1 MAGLGSKMARNAA
14 SLARDPSMIGEYFAW
29 VLSSARTGGNPS
41 RRLLDGIEVGSFAN
55 FSEYHSVPEFINL
68 AERRFF
74 EQSPFGAGPIVDIGA
89 NIGLVSLLLARRF
102 PDRAIH
108 AFEPNPTTFETLEA
122 NVARNRASGISC
134 HRYAVSDADGTV
146 LFDND
151 PVKRGT
157 ASISKDGGGNAAE
170 VPATTLDSFIAKQAI
185 DAIGLLKID
194 VEGYETLVLRGA
206 SRVLNEIRP
215 SAIYFEVCP
224 ALTVRAGFPAEEP
237 ARMLLDAGYELRRL
251 TDTGALTP
259 ATLDEIAGVSL
270 ENWLATPR

>member
-1 MAGLGSKMARNAA
+1 MAALGSKIVRNAA
-14 SLARDPSMIGEYFAW
+14 SLARDPAMVGEYLGWIA
-29 VLSSARTGGNPS
+29 SSARTGGKPS
-41 RRLLDGIEVGSFAN
+41 RRLLDGIEVGGFAN
-55 FSEYHSVPEFINL
+55 FSEYHSVPQFINA

-74 EQSPFGAGPIVDIGA
+74 EESPFGAGPIIDVGA

-102 PDRAIH
+102 PDREIH

-122 NVARNRASGISC
+122 NIARNGASKVSC

-146 LFDND
+146 MFDND
-151 PVKRGT
+151 PIKRGT
-157 ASISKDGGGNAAE
+157 ASISKGGGNHAAE
-170 VPATTLDSFIAKQAI
+170 VPATTLDSFVAKQNI
-185 DAIGLLKID
+185 SAIGLLKID

-206 SRVLNEIRP
+206 SRVLSEIRP

-224 ALTVRAGFPAEEP
+224 PLTERAGFAVADP
-237 ARMLLDAGYELRRL
+237 ARMLAEAGYDLRRL

-259 ATLDEIAGVSL
+259 ATLDEVSGVAL

>member
-14 SLARDPSMIGEYFAW
+14 SLARDPSMVAEYLAW
-29 VLSSARTGGNPS
+29 IASSVRTGGNPS
-41 RRLLDGIEVGSFAN
+41 RRLLDGIEVGNFAN
-55 FSEYHSVPEFINL
+55 FSEYHSIPEFINL

-74 EQSPFGAGPIVDIGA
+74 EQSPFGAGPIIDVGA

-122 NVARNRASGISC
+122 NIARNTANKVSC

-146 LFDND
+146 MFDND
-151 PVKRGT
+151 PVARGT
-157 ASISKDGGGNAAE
+157 ASISKDTGGNTAE
-170 VPATTLDSFIAKQAI
+170 VPATTLDSFVAKQGITAV
-185 DAIGLLKID
+185 GLLKID

-206 SRVLNEIRP
+206 HHVLNGIRP
-215 SAIYFEVCP
+215 AAIYFEVCP
-224 ALTVRAGFPAEEP
+224 ALTERAGFSAADP
-237 ARMLLDAGYELRRL
+237 ARMLIEAGYDLRRL
-251 TDTGALTP
+251 TDSGSLTP
-259 ATLDEIAGVSL
+259 ATLDEIAGIRL